1 MAIRKDI
8 TWRGVLIK
16 NAYIRIDHVRG
27 GKREN
32 RIVPTDEGQ
41 SIWQG
46 QVSVYADKNEPV
58 PIFVTDVS
66 IPFADNQAPYPSMY
80 AAMKASPE
88 FLGAADDI

>member
-32 RIVPTDEGQ
+32 RTVPTDAGQ
-41 SIWQG
+41 SEWYGEI
-46 QVSVYADKNEPV
+46 SVYANRNEPV
-58 PIFVTDVS
+58 PIFTMSAS
-66 IPFADNQAPYPSMY
+66 IPFEDNQAPYPAMY
-80 AAMKASPE
+80 VAIKNLPE
-88 FLGAADDI
+88 FAGSTDDI